1 MSTQNTLALVEME
14 MIASTTS
21 GQAIVILLKLVKKV
35 AMKNKD
41 V

>member
-14 MIASTTS
+14 MITSTTS
-21 GQAIVILLKLVKKV
+21 GQVIVILLRLVNKV
-35 AMKNKD
+35 AMKTKD